1 MDSVPTL
8 AELLRHPED
17 LDKIPALKQEF
28 ARKKAAIDGQLRSG
42 LREQLETTQSGMT
55 GLTDGLKT
63 VQQIKDEMMKIDK
76 LCSESQNIIKDIG
89 TINFVSQ
96 AHRNFGAVETMR
108 KNLETFNER
117 LNAVEGMLR
126 EDDADREN
134 MPNLLPVHY
143 ELTQLRNIRDDA
155 MEQIQKADDSSLQST
170 LEDYFE
176 RLDDMIDWFD
186 EHVGLLALNLVNLVV
201 NGNNGL
207 VVRFAVV
214 MEAEDKSDQK
224 VLALQ
229 QALKDHKEM
238 AARFQGITDGAKQVR
253 GYKGKFLE
261 AIRLSA
267 EQQFNEAKQ
276 LFLEDPTKLEKTMK
290 WYFNDLN
297 AVKIGMSPLMPKKWK
312 ILKMYGNVYHKLMHD
327 TLVGV
332 IDDPATSSATT
343 LEIVGWPEK
352 YYKKMTKLGFKQ
364 DELKP
369 HVIDNREAELV
380 RDFRQLIIKYL
391 DEWIERIFKS
401 EQKDFAERNVEGSN
415 LDQDEYGYFRTR
427 NLVDLWRMMR
437 EQIDVAANS
446 QRADVVEGVIDAML
460 QRLRSRQQAWQKM
473 LEDEAARYENAGP
486 ENNLDGFQSLQ
497 DWLVATANDQIACID
512 DNEDENRFG
521 YLSSFVQKLEPLVTP
536 QYLERADSEINAL
549 RDGYVDFSTWC
560 MTKFAQLIFAVDFAP
575 VLPDYF
581 TPKWYSAT
589 AMKQMVVT
597 FDEYVSDYRQVLH
610 HSLVDIFIEIFADE
624 LLISYLSSVRNKGA
638 KFRRADPFQD
648 KIFNDVQTAFEYF
661 DGLPNPDV
669 ADSIKQT
676 WRVTEPFLQL
686 LTAPKDEVPNAFEG
700 FKMAYWDLQIGW
712 VEAVLRSRDD
722 FERSMLNSVKARAAR
737 IDVVRGPETIMG
749 RVK

>member
-17 LDKIPALKQEF
+17 LDKIGALKQEF
-28 ARKKAAIDGQLRSG
+28 ARKKTTVDDRLRGG
-42 LREQLETTQSGMT
+42 LREQLETTQSGMS

-63 VQQIKDEMMKIDK
+63 VQQIKDEMTKIDK

-117 LNAVEGMLR
+117 LGAVEKMLR

-134 MPNLLPVHY
+134 MPNLLPTHY

-155 MEQIQKADDSSLQST
+155 MEQIQRPTTRACR
-170 LEDYFE
+170 EE
-176 RLDDMIDWFD
+176 RP
-186 EHVGLLALNLVNLVV
+186 
-201 NGNNGL
+201 
-207 VVRFAVV
+207 
-214 MEAEDKSDQK
+214 K

-253 GYKGKFLE
+253 GYKEKFLE

-267 EQQFNEAKQ
+267 EQQFAEAKQ
-276 LFLEDPTKLEKTMK
+276 QFLDDPTKLEKTMK

-312 ILKMYGNVYHKLMHD
+312 ILKMYGNVYHKLMRD
-327 TLVGV
+327 TLVAT
-332 IDDPATSSATT
+332 IDDPDTSSATT

-352 YYKKMTKLGFKQ
+352 YYKKMTKLGFKL

-369 HVIDNREAELV
+369 HVIDDREAELV

-460 QRLRSRQQAWQKM
+460 QRLRARQQTWQKM
-473 LEDEAARYENAGP
+473 LEDEAARFEGASQENL
-486 ENNLDGFQSLQ
+486 EGFQPLQ

-512 DNEDENRFG
+512 DNEEDNKFG
-521 YLSSFVQKLEPLVTP
+521 YLSSFVQKLEPIVTP
-536 QYLERADSEINAL
+536 QYLERADGEIAAL

-560 MTKFAQLIFAVDFAP
+560 ITKFAQLILTVDFAP
-575 VLPDYF
+575 VLPEFF
-581 TPKWYSAT
+581 TAKWYTTT

-597 FDEYVSDYRQVLH
+597 FDEYVGDYRQVLH

-624 LLISYLSSVRNKGA
+624 LLVAYLSSVRNKG
-638 KFRRADPFQD
+638 
-648 KIFNDVQTAFEYF
+648 TAFEYF

-676 WRVTEPFLQL
+676 WRVTEPFLGL
-686 LTAPKDEVPNAFEG
+686 LTCPKDEVPNAFES
-700 FKMAYWDLQIGW
+700 FKTAYWDLQIGW

-737 IDVVRGPETIMG
+737 IDVVRGP
-749 RVK
+749 RPLWARSRFVFKAH